1 MDKRDYY
8 EVLGVPREA
17 SAQEIKSAYRKLALK
32 HHPDKNP
39 GDKQAEENFKEA
51 AEAYSVLSDPNKRGQ
66 YDRFGHAGVNVG
78 SGGFGGF
85 DPDIFADFSDILGD
99 FFGFGDVFGGSRR
112 RRSSQAQRGSDL
124 RYDLRISFEE
134 AAFGVKTKIKIPRQE
149 TCSVCGGTGAK
160 PGQGRVTCNTC
171 GGQGQIRYQQGF
183 FTISRTCPQCQG
195 TGTIIKNRCTECK
208 GAGRLPKEK
217 ILELKIP
224 AGVDDGSRLRVAG
237 EGESG
242 ANGGPPGD
250 LYVVIEVE
258 EHPFFKRQ
266 GNDIYCE
273 LPVSFPQ
280 AALGAEIG
288 IPTLQ
293 GKEKLKIP
301 EGTQTGTVFRLK
313 GRGVVSLGGRG
324 QGDQLVAIT
333 VVTPTKLNKQQK
345 QLLQQFAD
353 ASDGESEEESEG
365 LFGKVKDIFG

>member
-1 MDKRDYY
+1 LAKRDYY

-17 SAQEIKSAYRKLALK
+17 NAQEVKSAYRKLALK
-32 HHPDKNP
+32 YHPDKNP
-39 GDKQAEENFKEA
+39 GDKQAEESFKEA

-78 SGGFGGF
+78 GGGFGGF
-85 DPDIFADFSDILGD
+85 DPDIFGDFSDILGD
-99 FFGFGDVFGGSRR
+99 FFGFGDVFGGGRR
-112 RRSSQAQRGSDL
+112 RRPNQAQRGSDL
-124 RYDLRISFEE
+124 RYDLCISFEE
-134 AAFGVKTKIKIPRQE
+134 AVFGVKTKIKIPRQE
-149 TCSVCGGTGAK
+149 TCNVCGGTGAK

-195 TGTIIKNRCTECK
+195 AGQIIKSRCTECK
-208 GAGRLPKEK
+208 GSGRLPKEK
-217 ILELKIP
+217 VLELKIP

-293 GKEKLKIP
+293 GQEKLKIP

-313 GRGVVSLGGRG
+313 GRGIVSLGGRG

-345 QLLQQFAD
+345 EILQQFAE
-353 ASDGESEEESEG
+353 ASEEEPEEASGG

>member
-1 MDKRDYY
+1 
-8 EVLGVPREA
+8 
-17 SAQEIKSAYRKLALK
+17 
-32 HHPDKNP
+32 
-39 GDKQAEENFKEA
+39 
-51 AEAYSVLSDPNKRGQ
+51 
-66 YDRFGHAGVNVG
+66 
-78 SGGFGGF
+78 
-85 DPDIFADFSDILGD
+85 
-99 FFGFGDVFGGSRR
+99 
-112 RRSSQAQRGSDL
+112 
-124 RYDLRISFEE
+124 
-134 AAFGVKTKIKIPRQE
+134 
-149 TCSVCGGTGAK
+149 
-160 PGQGRVTCNTC
+160 VTCNTC

-195 TGTIIKNRCTECK
+195 TGQIIKSRCTECK

-280 AALGAEIG
+280 AALGAEIS

-313 GRGVVSLGGRG
+313 GRGVVSLSGRG
-324 QGDQLVAIT
+324 QGDQMVAIT

-345 QLLQQFAD
+345 ELLQQFAD
-353 ASDGESEEESEG
+353 TSDDEREEDSGG

>member
-1 MDKRDYY
+1 MAKRDYY
-8 EVLGVPREA
+8 EVLGVQREA
-17 SAQEIKSAYRKLALK
+17 NAQEIKSAYRKLALK

-112 RRSSQAQRGSDL
+112 RRPNQAQRGSDL

-134 AAFGVKTKIKIPRQE
+134 AVFGVKTKIKIPRQE
-149 TCSVCGGTGAK
+149 TCAVCGGTGAK

-183 FTISRTCPQCQG
+183 FTISRTCPHCQG
-195 TGTIIKNRCTECK
+195 TGQIIKHRCTECK
-208 GAGRLPKEK
+208 GSGRVAKEK

-242 ANGGPPGD
+242 TNGGPAGD

-280 AALGAEIG
+280 AALGAEIS
-288 IPTLQ
+288 IPTLE
-293 GKEKLKIP
+293 GKERLKIP

-313 GRGVVSLGGRG
+313 GRGVVSLSGRG

-333 VVTPTKLNKQQK
+333 VVTPTKLNKQQRE
-345 QLLQQFAD
+345 LLQQFSD
-353 ASDGESEEESEG
+353 ASDGYTEEESGG

>member
-1 MDKRDYY
+1 LAKRDYY
-8 EVLGVPREA
+8 EVLGVTREA
-17 SAQEIKSAYRKLALK
+17 NAQEIKSAYRKLALK

-66 YDRFGHAGVNVG
+66 YDRFGHAGVSAG
-78 SGGFGGF
+78 GGGFGGF

-112 RRSSQAQRGSDL
+112 RRPNQAQRGSDL
-124 RYDLRISFEE
+124 RYDLRISFDE
-134 AAFGVKTKIKIPRQE
+134 AVFGVKTKIKIPRQE

-160 PGQGRVTCNTC
+160 PGQGRITCNTC

-195 TGTIIKNRCTECK
+195 TGQIIKSRCTECK

-217 ILELKIP
+217 VLELKIP

-258 EHPFFKRQ
+258 EHLFFKRQ

-280 AALGAEIG
+280 AALGGEIS

-333 VVTPTKLNKQQK
+333 VVTPTRLNKQQK
-345 QLLQQFAD
+345 ELLKQFAD
-353 ASDGESEEESEG
+353 ASDGENEEESGG

>member
-1 MDKRDYY
+1 LGKRDYY

-32 HHPDKNP
+32 YHPDKNP

-51 AEAYSVLSDPNKRGQ
+51 AEAYSVLSDPNKHGQ

-78 SGGFGGF
+78 GGGFGGF

-99 FFGFGDVFGGSRR
+99 FFGFGDIFGGSRR
-112 RRSSQAQRGSDL
+112 HRANQAQRGSDL

-134 AAFGVKTKIKIPRQE
+134 AVFGVKTKIKIPRQE

-195 TGTIIKNRCTECK
+195 TGQIIKNRCTECK

-237 EGESG
+237 EGEAG
-242 ANGGPPGD
+242 TNGGPSGD

-280 AALGAEIG
+280 AALGAEIN

-293 GKEKLKIP
+293 GNEKLKIP

-345 QLLQQFAD
+345 ELLQQFAD
-353 ASDGESEEESEG
+353 ACDGEAEEDSG
-365 LFGKVKDIFG
+365 SLFGKVKDIFG